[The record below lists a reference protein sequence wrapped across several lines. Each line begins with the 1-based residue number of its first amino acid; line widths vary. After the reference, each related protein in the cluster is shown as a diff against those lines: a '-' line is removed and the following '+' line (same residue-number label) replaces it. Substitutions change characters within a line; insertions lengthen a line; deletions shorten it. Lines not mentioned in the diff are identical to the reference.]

1 MDTEAL
7 THGSTGSTTD
17 WADEVLLSLNIP
29 RERRPEERVS
39 ADCQA
44 LRSVLEQ
51 DAKRCRLALSH
62 RPILVVLSGLPGTG
76 KSYFARALADR
87 VPLLVLESDRLR
99 KILFSRPNNS
109 SAAENIRLFSTISRL
124 ILEYLVEGLPVVFD
138 ATNLRESH
146 RRDVYRIADNLG
158 IPMVPVFC
166 SAQPTVVQ
174 RRLERRKADAGFD
187 VYSDS
192 DWQVYRRL
200 FHSLEPIV
208 RKHITVDSVDTFSEA
223 VEHIVQLASTEGS
236 DWELPVRMR
245 NLGSDKPGDPAKD
258 AGKVP
263 ESQRVS
269 VKGEAEESF
278 DEFPIGSVHA
288 FIEVLDLHGVQL
300 GISPM
305 FSPTGNPINL
315 AGQVAVAL
323 GWQPYAELPQ
333 DYATGGRGSRQVLSE
348 AFKINPRELQALQKA
363 ESGETYKTTQSV
375 LGRLQIFC
383 RNNRWTRDDRPE
395 KHTRLEQG
403 ANSHHSVKISY
414 LDSGEEPTD
423 HIIDIYAMGN
433 GYVDALDHLTNATML
448 FNISDVQRVQV
459 TDNGYIIPES
469 YSPSERLE
477 EYQERYGPPYIE
489 PKPVKPKPVK
499 PEPVKSASP
508 KPVHAPGPTYDDS
521 TTIDARWNRL
531 SRSERLRLAAEHH
544 RSVEIGYIASERY
557 RNSETTKR
565 VIDIHGVGNRYVDAY
580 CHLRKAMR
588 RFKISRIQTVDI
600 TNLTFHI
607 PGEHRSTE
615 RVQSSPSQF
624 ANVRQTSVSDKP
636 SSGAKPSSGGGFRKF
651 IKSLFY

>member
-1 MDTEAL
+1 MDTEGS
-7 THGSTGSTTD
+7 THSSTGSTTD
-17 WADEVLLSLNIP
+17 WADAVLLSLNIS
-29 RERRPEERVS
+29 RERRIEDRIA

-44 LRSVLEQ
+44 LRNVLEQ

-76 KSYFARALADR
+76 KSYFARKLADR
-87 VPLLVLESDRLR
+87 ASLLVLESDRLR
-99 KILFSRPNNS
+99 KVLFSRPDY
-109 SAAENIRLFSTISRL
+109 SAAENIRLFSTIRRL
-124 ILEYLVEGLPVVFD
+124 ILGYLVEGLPVVFD

-146 RRDVYRIADNLG
+146 RQDVYRIADSLG

-166 SAQPTVVQ
+166 SAHPTVVQ
-174 RRLERRKADAGFD
+174 RRLERRKTDAGSD
-187 VYSDS
+187 VYSDA

-200 FHSLEPIV
+200 FPSLEPIV
-208 RKHITVDSVDTFSEA
+208 REHLTVDSVDTLSEA
-223 VEHIVQLASTEGS
+223 VEHIVQLASAVGS
-236 DWELPVRMR
+236 DWELPVRVR
-245 NLGSDKPGDPAKD
+245 NLGSDKPGDPAED
-258 AGKVP
+258 VGKVP

-269 VKGEAEESF
+269 VMEEAGESF

-288 FIEVLDLHGVQL
+288 FIEVFALQGVQL

-305 FSPTGNPINL
+305 FSLTGNPVNL
-315 AGQVAVAL
+315 AGHVAVAL
-323 GWQPYAELPQ
+323 GWQPYADLPQ

-348 AFKINPRELQALQKA
+348 AFKINPRELQSLQQA

-395 KHTRLEQG
+395 KLTRLEQG

-459 TDNGYIIPES
+459 TDNRYVIPES
-469 YSPSERLE
+469 YSPSESLE
-477 EYQERYGPPYIE
+477 EYPERYGPPYIE
-489 PKPVKPKPVK
+489 PKPVKQERVK
-499 PEPVKSASP
+499 PGSP
-508 KPVHAPGPTYDDS
+508 TPVHAPGPTYDDS
-521 TTIDARWNRL
+521 GTIDARWSRL

-557 RNSETTKR
+557 RNSEETKR
-565 VIDIHGVGNRYVDAY
+565 VIDIYGIGNRYVDAY

-588 RFKISRIQTVDI
+588 RFKISRIRTIEI
-600 TNLTFHI
+600 TDLTFRI
-607 PGEHRSTE
+607 PEADRPTG
-615 RVQSSPSQF
+615 RVQSDP
-624 ANVRQTSVSDKP
+624 RQVAEARKTTVSDRA
-636 SSGAKPSSGGGFRKF
+636 SSAAKPPSGGGFRKF